1 MITCNILFSGIGAQ
15 EAALKR
21 LGLDFEVVGI
31 SEIDKFAVQSYEAIN
46 GPTRNYGDIT
56 QIPYLDY
63 ADLWTYSSPCFTHD
77 SLVLTEKNGYK
88 QITNLQIGESVLTH
102 DGTYK
107 TVENVINNGM
117 KKTVKVYGMGVDE
130 IHTTPNH
137 LFYVREKS
145 HIWNCK
151 TRSYTRVFSKPIWKQ
166 ADSLKRTDYMGVPV
180 NNKSEIPE
188 WNGITF
194 VWSDGRK
201 DRYKNQLSQYM
212 NNKDFWW
219 LIGRYIADGWFR
231 NNGGIIIGCGKNKF
245 IEMKEKS
252 DSIGL
257 NYSVSEERT
266 VIRFRYTLKE
276 LELFVQPFGKYAYG
290 KRIPSFVMDLPLDLL
305 ESFLDGY
312 MAGDGCFTNRRFKA
326 TSVSRELV
334 YGLAQCIAKVYKQ
347 PYSIYKTK
355 RPKTTV
361 IEGRTVNQ
369 KDTYELC
376 FKKTKCIQD
385 KAFYENGFLWFPVN
399 KVEEA
404 DIENVY
410 DLTVEENHSFT
421 VQGVIVHNCQD
432 FSTAG
437 KQQGIYNADGS
448 LTRSG
453 LLKHVER
460 LLETSVMLGNQP
472 KYLLMEN
479 VKGLVSKKFKPD
491 FLKWLDKLEQLGY
504 NNYWQVLNAKD
515 YGVPQNRERVFVV
528 SIRKDIDVKGY
539 KFPASIPLQLKLKD
553 ILEPVVDEKYYL
565 PQEKVDKLLMQL
577 KQREVSN
584 TVRCGGGGSLDG
596 KHTWDIVIEPLCAA
610 SRGRNPDNSSDRT
623 AGSPTEQRLE
633 LNTSGCSNTLTSVQ
647 KDNYIVEPTA
657 YDEQN
662 GYIRKD
668 GCVGTLTTDGSSP
681 KHNNRVIEPRVIQL
695 GNIVNTGNWDNPQ
708 RGRID
713 SPSGISPALNT
724 VGGGGLEPKIVEE
737 GYKNAKNKTI
747 RTLLRILWKEIREKK
762 VWEQIGRFQCVSET
776 EILRQ
781 GMYEKSFFKTR
792 EATSNIFQRSY
803 NSEKYK
809 FIIIESNFLRDMW
822 LSIKS
827 RRSSQRWGLSEQ
839 QFREFTNFMQ
849 KLSFKTAQK
858 KEKMCYMWETDESF
872 RVLRETLSEI
882 QEIWKS
888 INIKSQNKYR
898 IRKLTARECWRLMG
912 FTDIEFE
919 CAQISG
925 VSNSQLYRQA
935 GNSIVVDVLVAIFK
949 ELLK

>member
-1 MITCNILFSGIGAQ
+1 MLKILTLGEGLGKMITINTLFSGIGAQ

-31 SEIDKFAVQSYEAIN
+31 SEIDKFAIQSYEAIN

-437 KQQGIYNADGS
+437 KQQGIYNAEGS

-491 FLKWLDKLEQLGY
+491 FLNWLNKLESLGY

-528 SIRKDIDVKGY
+528 SIRKDIDIKGY
-539 KFPASIPLQLKLKD
+539 TFPAPVPLEKRLKD
-553 ILEPVVDEKYYL
+553 MLEPCVDEKYCL
-565 PQEKVDKLLMQL
+565 SEDKVAKFLQNGNTNPSGKGINGNVCTGDICNTLTTNKGEGL
-577 KQREVSN
+577 KIKEVSN
-584 TVRCGGGGSLDG
+584 TVRCGGGGSLDD
-596 KHTWDIVIEPLCAA
+596 KHTWDIVVEPSKELIFMGGIGGPNRLKDGKYLSRNYKDGYRVYNEQGISSTINANGGGLGGTTGLYLTTEPLCAA
-610 SRGRNPDNSSDRT
+610 SRGRNPENPSDRT
-623 AGSPTEQRLE
+623 AGTATEQRLE
-633 LNTSGCSNTLTSVQ
+633 INNTGCSNTLTTVQ
-647 KDNYIVEPTA
+647 KDNYVVEPVNL
-657 YDEQN
+657 D
-662 GYIRKD
+662 KD
-668 GCVGTLTTDGSSP
+668 GNARAIC
-681 KHNNRVIEPRVIQL
+681 NNYSKQGVDNILGLKGYGCTGIIQL
-695 GNIVNTGNWDNPQ
+695 GNIVNTGNFDNPQ

-713 SPSGISPALNT
+713 SPSGISPTLNT
-724 VGGGGLEPKIVEE
+724 VGGGGLEPKIVE
-737 GYKNAKNKTI
+737 
-747 RTLLRILWKEIREKK
+747 
-762 VWEQIGRFQCVSET
+762 Q
-776 EILRQ
+776 
-781 GMYEKSFFKTR
+781 
-792 EATSNIFQRSY
+792 
-803 NSEKYK
+803 
-809 FIIIESNFLRDMW
+809 
-822 LSIKS
+822 
-827 RRSSQRWGLSEQ
+827 
-839 QFREFTNFMQ
+839 
-849 KLSFKTAQK
+849 
-858 KEKMCYMWETDESF
+858 
-872 RVLRETLSEI
+872 
-882 QEIWKS
+882 
-888 INIKSQNKYR
+888 YR
-898 IRKLTARECWRLMG
+898 IRKLTPKECWRLMG